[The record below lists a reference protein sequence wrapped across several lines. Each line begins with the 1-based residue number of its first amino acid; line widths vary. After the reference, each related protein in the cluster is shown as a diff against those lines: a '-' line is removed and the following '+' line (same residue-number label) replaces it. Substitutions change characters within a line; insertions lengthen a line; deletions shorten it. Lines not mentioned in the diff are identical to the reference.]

1 MDQHDHSTAPTGPR
15 SLTCTVVTPETTVL
29 ETQASFI
36 ALPLFD
42 GEIGIAPAHAPM
54 IGRLGFGEMRVEIG
68 DAVQRYYVDGG
79 FVQVVNDTVAV
90 LTPRA
95 IPFNQLDPEV
105 AAEQLAAAR
114 ARVANSEETLAIR
127 ERLEQ
132 QARAMLHVAERVD

>member
-1 MDQHDHSTAPTGPR
+1 MEQHDHSTGPR

-29 ETQASFI
+29 DTQASFV

-68 DAVQRYYVDGG
+68 DKVERYYVDGG
-79 FVQVVNDTVAV
+79 FVQVVGDTVAV

-95 IPFNQLDPEV
+95 IPFNKLDPEV

-114 ARVANSEETLAIR
+114 ARPANSEEQLAIR

-132 QARAMLHVAERVD
+132 QARAMLHVAEKVD